1 MIFKKKTNPNIC
13 CLHETHF
20 GSKDT
25 NKLRVKRRKKVLHTN
40 INQKRVEV
48 AILISNKI
56 NLSQKVVQE
65 TKDTAHLLKVNTVRK
80 HNKCKKSAQT
90 T

>member
-1 MIFKKKTNPNIC
+1 MIFLKKTNPNIC

-40 INQKRVEV
+40 INQKRIEV

-56 NLSQKVVQE
+56 NKSKSGTRDKRHCAPFKGQYS
-65 TKDTAHLLKVNTVRK
+65 
-80 HNKCKKSAQT
+80 KKT
-90 T
+90 